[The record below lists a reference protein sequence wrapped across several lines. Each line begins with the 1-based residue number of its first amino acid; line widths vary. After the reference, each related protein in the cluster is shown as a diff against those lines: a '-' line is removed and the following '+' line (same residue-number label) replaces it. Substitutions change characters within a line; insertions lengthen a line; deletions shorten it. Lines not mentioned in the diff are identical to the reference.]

1 MGDFSILVLDDDIY
15 SLENIKLALADFN
28 EYNVVTAADSRA
40 AEKLLKQNKF
50 NLLITDLRLPCKDG
64 LEFAEEAKKKGLI
77 NDAILITGFGDEKT
91 IEKAIKIGIRDFL
104 RKPYEETEFLNSVRK
119 VYENYLLKLENEELK
134 KKLKIENRI
143 LRQQVLKDAAKN
155 RIIGQDEQFKLKLKK
170 ALEIAKYSENVL
182 IYGESGTGKELLAK
196 FIHLNGPRKDKPYIA
211 VNCAALSPSLFESE
225 LFGYKRGAFTGANE
239 DRPGLFELADGG
251 ILFLDEISEISKEL
265 QAKLLRVIETGEIKR
280 VGDVKN
286 RKIDV
291 QIISTTNRT
300 IEELASGEILRQ
312 DLFHRLTSSSI
323 HLPPLRMRKSD
334 IPLLLQYFLNE
345 FNERYEKNIS
355 IPKKSIL
362 YNKLINYGWPGNI
375 RQLKNFVKNYVLFEP
390 SPDEASKLLEDDF
403 TENNGEL
410 SFRFQFGT
418 LSELE
423 EAKVWLISKILKKYN
438 YNKLRTA
445 KHLGMS
451 YPGLLALIKRHN
463 LI

>member
-40 AEKLLKQNKF
+40 AEKLLNQSKF

-64 LEFAEEAKKKGLI
+64 LEFAEHVKSKGLV
-77 NDAILITGFGDEKT
+77 NEVILITGFGDEKT

-104 RKPYEETEFLNSVRK
+104 RKPYDENEFLNSVRK
-119 VYENYLLKLENEELK
+119 IYENYLLKLENEELK
-134 KKLKIENRI
+134 KNLKIENQI
-143 LRQQVLKDAAKN
+143 LRRQVLKEATKN
-155 RIIGQDEQFKLKLKK
+155 RIIGQDEQFKLILKK

-196 FIHLNGPRKDKPYIA
+196 FIHMNGPRKDKPYIA

-225 LFGYKRGAFTGANE
+225 LFGYKKGAFTGATE

-300 IEELASGEILRQ
+300 IEELSSGKILRQ

-323 HLPPLRMRKSD
+323 YLPPLRMRKSD

-355 IPKKSIL
+355 IPKGEL
-362 YNKLINYGWPGNI
+362 YNKLINYSWPGNI

-390 SPDEASKLLEDDF
+390 APEEAEKLLEDDL
-403 TENNGEL
+403 TDKESEL
-410 SFRFQFGT
+410 SFTFNFGT

-463 LI
+463 LM

>member
-1 MGDFSILVLDDDIY
+1 MGNFSILVLDDDIY

-28 EYNVVTAADSRA
+28 EYNVVTAADSRS
-40 AEKLLKQNKF
+40 AEQLLNQAKF

-64 LEFAEEAKKKGLI
+64 LGFAEQVKKDGLI
-77 NDAILITGFGDEKT
+77 NDVILITGFGDEKT
-91 IEKAIKIGIRDFL
+91 IEKAIKVGIRDFL

-119 VYENYLLKLENEELK
+119 VYENYLLKLKNEELK
-134 KKLKIENRI
+134 KKLKIENQL
-143 LRQQVLKDAAKN
+143 LRKQVLKDTSKN
-155 RIIGQDEQFKLKLKK
+155 RIVGQDEKLKLVLKK

-196 FIHLNGPRKDKPYIA
+196 YIHVNGSRKDKPYIA

-225 LFGYKRGAFTGANE
+225 LFGYKKGAFTGANE

-291 QIISTTNRT
+291 QIISTTNRSL
-300 IEELASGEILRQ
+300 EELSSGEILRQ

-323 HLPPLRMRKSD
+323 HLPPLRMRKND

-355 IPKKSIL
+355 IPKKDKL
-362 YNKLINYGWPGNI
+362 YDKLINYGWQGNI

-390 SPDEASKLLEDDF
+390 AYDEACKLLEDNLIEAED
-403 TENNGEL
+403 L
-410 SFRFQFGT
+410 SFKFQFGT
-418 LSELE
+418 ISELE

-438 YNKLRTA
+438 YNKLRTV

-451 YPGLLALIKRHN
+451 YPGLLALIKRYN
-463 LI
+463 LM